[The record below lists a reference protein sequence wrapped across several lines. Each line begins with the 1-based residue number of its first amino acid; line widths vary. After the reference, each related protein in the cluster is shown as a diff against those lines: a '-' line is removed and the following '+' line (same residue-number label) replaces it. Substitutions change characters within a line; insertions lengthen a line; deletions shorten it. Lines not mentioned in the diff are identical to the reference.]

1 MSASLY
7 TNFNANIAAQ
17 DAQINTL
24 EEELSTGYSV
34 QTPDQNPGAFEVAT
48 IANDQ
53 VSALTNDTA
62 TQNSISTQLDSVSTA
77 YASVSKLYDNVQSIM
92 LQSLNGATSPQEL
105 TTLSTQISSAAQQLL
120 GLANTTAPDGSY
132 LFAGTRTTI
141 TPFQPNS
148 DGTIVYLGDAGQSQS
163 QISPDTTTSSV
174 ANGQVFTSALA
185 GNGYSTVA
193 ASSSNT
199 GTGTLLQ
206 EGVVTPATA
215 AAFQAGDEPITLTFA
230 SDGDGGLTYTATQNG
245 STVAT
250 GTISSSTSES
260 ISGTTID
267 LAGQSFE
274 LNGTPAAGDSFTISP
289 SRPQSAFALL
299 QSIATSMA
307 STSVTAAAQAQTTQA
322 LNGDLSTLAQY
333 QQALLVAQA
342 QNGVTLQAI
351 TNAGA
356 SDDNQQT
363 ALQTT
368 VQNEIGV
375 NQPTTITTLDE
386 TISAVQAAEKAFSAV
401 QNLSLF
407 QYL

>member
-7 TNFNANIAAQ
+7 TNFTANITAQ
-17 DAQINTL
+17 EAQINTL
-24 EEELSTGYSV
+24 EQELATGYSV

-53 VSALTNDTA
+53 ISALTNDTA
-62 TQNSISTQLDSVSTA
+62 TQNSITTQLDSVGNA
-77 YASVSKLYDNVQSIM
+77 YASVSTLYDNVQSII
-92 LQSLNGATSPQEL
+92 LQSLNAATSSQEL
-105 TTLSTQISSAAQQLL
+105 QTLSTQITSAAQQLL
-120 GLANTTAPDGSY
+120 GLANSTAPDGTA
-132 LFAGTRTTI
+132 LFGGTRTNI
-141 TPFQPNS
+141 TPFQTNA

-193 ASSSNT
+193 ASASNT

-215 AAFQAGDEPITLTFA
+215 AAFQTGDEPITLSFA
-230 SDGDGGLTYTATQNG
+230 AAGSSLTYTATQNG
-245 STVAT
+245 NTVGT
-250 GTISSSTSES
+250 GTIDSSTSAS
-260 ISGTTID
+260 ISGTTIE
-267 LAGQSFE
+267 LAGQSFQ

-289 SRPQSAFALL
+289 SRPQTAFDLL
-299 QSIATSMA
+299 QS
-307 STSVTAAAQAQTTQA
+307 VAAAMSGTTASASGKALTTQA
-322 LNGDLSTLAQY
+322 LNSALSTLQQY
-333 QQALLVAQA
+333 QQTLLVAQA

-351 TNAGA
+351 SSAGT

-363 ALQTT
+363 ALKTT
-368 VQNEIGV
+368 VQNSTGV
-375 NQPTTITTLDE
+375 DQPTTITTLDE
-386 TISAVQAAEKAFSAV
+386 TINAVQAAEKAFSAV

>member
-7 TNFNANIAAQ
+7 TNFTANIAAQ

-24 EEELSTGYSV
+24 EQELATGYSV

-53 VSALTNDTA
+53 ISALTNDA
-62 TQNSISTQLDSVSTA
+62 STQNSITTQLDSVGNA
-77 YASVSKLYDNVQSIM
+77 YASVSTLYDNVQSIM
-92 LQSLNGATSPQEL
+92 LQSLNGATSSQEL
-105 TTLSTQISSAAQQLL
+105 NTLSTQITAAAQQLL

-132 LFAGTRTTI
+132 LFGGTRTNI
-141 TPFQPNS
+141 TPFQTNS

-193 ASSSNT
+193 ASTSNT

-206 EGVVTPATA
+206 EGVVTPASA
-215 AAFQAGDEPITLTFA
+215 AAFQTSDEPITLTFA
-230 SDGDGGLTYTATQNG
+230 SGSSSGLTYTATQNG
-245 STVAT
+245 NTVAT
-250 GTISSSTSES
+250 GTISSSTSAS

-289 SRPQSAFALL
+289 SRPQTAFSLL
-299 QSIATSMA
+299 QNIAATMA
-307 STSVTAAAQAQTTQA
+307 SNTSSAAGQAQTTQA
-322 LNGDLSTLAQY
+322 LNGDLSTLQQY

-351 TNAGA
+351 SSAGS

-368 VQNEIGV
+368 VQDTTGV